1 MKRICL
7 ILLCA
12 LIPLTIYS
20 ASINNDLIDVR
31 DDLFDSEK
39 ELEEFQFKT
48 TLTKA
53 EEQYYDEVDIYLL
66 TGGPGSLVWEN
77 FGHSAFVVK
86 LPDRPYIAFDY
97 GIFSFGKGFY
107 KNFALGR
114 LYYSVMVSYA
124 EYRDL
129 SLKSDDRSV
138 SYLPLTLSALE
149 KCNLLEFLE
158 YNTQDEN
165 STYLYN
171 YYLDNCATRLRDSYS
186 AVTNGDFE
194 AWAKAQDAKESLRS
208 YSKRYLSRSSLPI
221 TWAINYLL
229 GPIVDK
235 PISRWEAMF
244 LPDELDAALEDYQG
258 NEAYVEY
265 ESETRKE
272 TPKTYTFFLYSIL
285 FALILTL
292 PILLTKTSRRWI
304 RIIGDLLSAL
314 IYIVLAVMALV
325 LLFLMC
331 ASIHDVTY
339 LNENVLILSPLL
351 LVLGIM
357 HIAAIGKKEK
367 RKGLR
372 ILSKILLIFTFLIF
386 FLKISFMSVLIQ
398 ENLEYYILALLLYS
412 AELLPEHIRRK

>member
-7 ILLCA
+7 ILLCV

-20 ASINNDLIDVR
+20 ASINKDLIDVR

-39 ELEEFQFKT
+39 ELAEFKFKT
-48 TLTKA
+48 TLTQS

-138 SYLPLTLSALE
+138 SYLPLSLSALE
-149 KCNLLEFLE
+149 KCNLLKFLE

-208 YSKRYLSRSSLPI
+208 YSKRYLSRSSLPVA
-221 TWAINYLL
+221 WAINYLL
-229 GPIVDK
+229 GPSVDK

-244 LPDELDAALEDYQG
+244 LPDELESALEDYQG

-265 ESETRKE
+265 VSETRE
-272 TPKTYTFFLYSIL
+272 DTPKTYNFFLYSIL

-292 PILLTKTSRRWI
+292 PILLTKTSKRWI

-339 LNENVLILSPLL
+339 LNENILILSPIL
-351 LVLGIM
+351 LVFGIM
-357 HIAAIGKKEK
+357 HIAALGKKKK

-412 AELLPEHIRRK
+412 AELLPEHIRRN

>member
-1 MKRICL
+1 
-7 ILLCA
+7 
-12 LIPLTIYS
+12 
-20 ASINNDLIDVR
+20 
-31 DDLFDSEK
+31 
-39 ELEEFQFKT
+39 
-48 TLTKA
+48 
-53 EEQYYDEVDIYLL
+53 
-66 TGGPGSLVWEN
+66 
-77 FGHSAFVVK
+77 
-86 LPDRPYIAFDY
+86 
-97 GIFSFGKGFY
+97 
-107 KNFALGR
+107 
-114 LYYSVMVSYA
+114 
-124 EYRDL
+124 
-129 SLKSDDRSV
+129 
-138 SYLPLTLSALE
+138 
-149 KCNLLEFLE
+149 
-158 YNTQDEN
+158 
-165 STYLYN
+165 
-171 YYLDNCATRLRDSYS
+171 
-186 AVTNGDFE
+186 
-194 AWAKAQDAKESLRS
+194 
-208 YSKRYLSRSSLPI
+208 
-221 TWAINYLL
+221 
-229 GPIVDK
+229 
-235 PISRWEAMF
+235 MF

-272 TPKTYTFFLYSIL
+272 TPKTYNFFLYSIL

-339 LNENVLILSPLL
+339 LNENILILSPLL

-357 HIAAIGKKEK
+357 HIAALGKKEK